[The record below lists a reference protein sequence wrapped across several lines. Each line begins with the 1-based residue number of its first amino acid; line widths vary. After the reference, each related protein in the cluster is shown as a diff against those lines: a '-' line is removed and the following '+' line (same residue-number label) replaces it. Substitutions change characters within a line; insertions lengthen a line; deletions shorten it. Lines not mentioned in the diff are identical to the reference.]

1 MTFNSHYFF
10 VILIHYRFMKT
21 NEIKL
26 LDVIGVLLFRSWL
39 PKIINI
45 IRDIIKRTANIAK
58 QIIDIRFECLSCQ
71 KIGNNK
77 EHTKAK

>member
-1 MTFNSHYFF
+1 M
-10 VILIHYRFMKT
+10 
-21 NEIKL
+21 
-26 LDVIGVLLFRSWL
+26 IGVLLFRSWL

-45 IRDIIKRTANIAK
+45 IRETIRKTANIAK

-77 EHTKAK
+77 EHAKAIFTIAFDAIFYKDKAKYSK

>member
-1 MTFNSHYFF
+1 
-10 VILIHYRFMKT
+10 MKT

-45 IRDIIKRTANIAK
+45 IRETIRKTANIAK